1 MRARTTGAVG
11 ILIPVAPRDSPCF
24 PVPAAPLRLGFF
36 PEPASASPGGLC
48 RSHRGQDEAADG
60 VPWGPISDAHKLARW
75 ALL

>member
-1 MRARTTGAVG
+1 MRDRTTGAAG

-24 PVPAAPLRLGFF
+24 PVPAAPLLPSFF

-48 RSHRGQDEAADG
+48 HSHRVLDETADG

-75 ALL
+75 GLL